1 MSKLSKREFLKL
13 STIGASVF
21 AAGGLIS
28 SAAAFDLPKA
38 KNLTS
43 MLDDVSPISLAER
56 LARVEKAQRLMS
68 DNNIEAIILEP
79 GSAMD
84 YFTGISWWRSE
95 RLTAIVIPKIGEIGV
110 VTPHFEEP
118 SVRESMSFGD
128 DVRPW
133 HEHENPFDKVA
144 SILADRGITSGKIG
158 VEKTVRY
165 FVVDGLEQAMPN
177 MKVTSA
183 TPVTLG
189 CRMLKSAHEI
199 KLMAKAN
206 QITLSAYKH
215 VHGQIKLG
223 MTPSDIGALMDK
235 AQRDLGGS
243 GTWALILLGEASAYP
258 HGSDQPQMVRENEV
272 VLMDCGC
279 SVHGYQSDISRTFTF
294 GTPSKHQRDVWNLVK
309 QGQELVMET
318 AQIGTP
324 AGQVDDA
331 VRKLYEANGYG
342 PHYKT
347 PGLPHRTG
355 HGIGMDGHEM
365 INFVRGEETPLQSGM
380 CFSNE
385 PGLYIYGSFGVRLED
400 CLYMTDSGPKL
411 FTELSSSIDLPFK

>member
-1 MSKLSKREFLKL
+1 MSKLNKREFLKL
-13 STIGASVF
+13 STIGAGAL
-21 AAGGLIS
+21 AAGGLLQTV
-28 SAAAFDLPKA
+28 SAYETKA
-38 KNLTS
+38 LS
-43 MLDDVSPISLAER
+43 PILDDVSAIGVDER
-56 LARVEKAQRLMS
+56 LARVENAKRLMAEHNL
-68 DNNIEAIILEP
+68 DAIILEP

-95 RLTAIVIPKIGEIGV
+95 RLTAVIIPRVGEIGV

-144 SILADRGITSGKIG
+144 GILADRGITSGKIG

-165 FVVDGLEQAMPN
+165 FVVDGLQQAMPN
-177 MKVTSA
+177 MEVTSA

-189 CRMLKSAHEI
+189 CRMHKSVQEI
-199 KLMAKAN
+199 SLMQKAN
-206 QITLSAYKH
+206 DITLAAYKH
-215 VHGQIKLG
+215 VHSQIKLG
-223 MTPSDIGALMDK
+223 MTPSDIGAMMHS
-235 AQRDLGGS
+235 AQRALGGS
-243 GTWALILLGEASAYP
+243 DTWALILLGEASAYP
-258 HGSDQPQMVRENEV
+258 HGSGQPQMVRENQV

-294 GTPSKHQRDVWNLVK
+294 GTPTQHQRDVWNLVK
-309 QGQELVMET
+309 QGQEIVMET

-324 AGQVDDA
+324 AGHVDDA
-331 VRKLYEANGYG
+331 VRKLYEAHGYG
-342 PHYKT
+342 PDYKT
-347 PGLPHRTG
+347 PGLSHRTG

-365 INFVRGEETPLQSGM
+365 INFVRGEKTPLAAGM
-380 CFSNE
+380 CLSNE
-385 PGLYIYGSFGVRLED
+385 PGLYIYGSFGIRLED

-411 FTELSSSIDLPFK
+411 FTQLSPSIDQPFG